1 MNSLRA
7 LPWIISSVTLN
18 ALAQVFLKRGL
29 GRVSIDGLSSFLP
42 LLGIPWVWAGLM
54 AYGVSLLVWLKALSL
69 VPVSFAYPFLALGF
83 ILNGL
88 FAYFFLSESIP
99 MIRWVALILI
109 SVGILLQGMSY
120 QS

>member
-1 MNSLRA
+1 MDSVRA
-7 LPWIISSVTLN
+7 LPWIIASVILN

-29 GRVSIDGLSSFLP
+29 GHMSIDNFMAFVP
-42 LLGIPWVWAGLM
+42 LLGIPWVWLGLLS
-54 AYGVSLLVWLKALSL
+54 YGVSLLVWLKALSM

-83 ILNGL
+83 VLNGL

-109 SVGILLQGMSY
+109 CIGIVLQGMS
-120 QS
+120 S

>member
-1 MNSLRA
+1 MDSLRA
-7 LPWIISSVTLN
+7 LPWIIASVTLN

-29 GRVSIDGLSSFLP
+29 GHISIDSLSSFLP
-42 LLGIPWVWAGLM
+42 LLGIPWFWAGLTC
-54 AYGVSLLVWLKALSL
+54 YGVSLLVWLKALSL

-88 FAYFFLSESIP
+88 LAYFFLSESIP
-99 MIRWVALILI
+99 MLRWVALILI

-120 QS
+120 